1 MSKETMK
8 AITVYGPRDARMETV
23 PKPLATGDMIVAK
36 VCRTGVCATDQSI
49 YTGESSFI
57 RSGEIKY
64 PCRFGHEWAGIVESV
79 GPDVK
84 DFKVGDRVYA
94 DNFVTCGV
102 CEACKRKDYMSCPS
116 TWSVGTVNAWDGCY
130 AEYMQ
135 MPERHVY
142 HLPDELSMDEG
153 ALIEPAS
160 IAYDA
165 FRGVTLTK
173 DDTAVVFGTGAI
185 GMVAVWLAKYYG
197 AGEVILVGR
206 NDEKLKVG
214 LEIGADHVIN
224 GKKEDAV
231 AKIKDLSL
239 GKKGANLVVETS
251 GSTSALRDS
260 IACSAR
266 YARISVISFYERN
279 VDDLPIDP
287 LVLGCLSMV
296 GAAGRA
302 ENAPAVC
309 KIMRTNPVKLT
320 PICTHHIPFKDTLD
334 VFEHEEK
341 YKNSKIK
348 VMIAF
353 DDSERK

>member
-23 PKPLATGDMIVAK
+23 PKPEATGDMVVAK

-49 YTGESSFI
+49 YTGESSFV

-64 PCRFGHEWAGIVESV
+64 PCRFGHEWAGIVEAV

-84 DFKVGDRVYA
+84 RFKVGDRVYA

-102 CEACKRKDYMSCPS
+102 CEACKRKDYANCRA
-116 TWSVGTVNAWDGCY
+116 TRSVGTVNTWDGCY

-142 HLPDELSMDEG
+142 PLPDELSMDEG

-165 FRGVTLTK
+165 FRGVNLTQN
-173 DDTAVVFGTGAI
+173 DTAVIFGTGAI

-206 NDEKLKVG
+206 TDEKLKIA
-214 LEIGADHVIN
+214 LQIGADHVIN
-224 GKKEDAV
+224 GKNEDAV
-231 AKIKDLSL
+231 AKIKELSL

-251 GSTSALRDS
+251 GSASALRDS
-260 IACSAR
+260 IACAAR
-266 YARISVISFYERN
+266 YSRISVVSFYEKN
-279 VDDLPIDP
+279 VDDLPIDK
-287 LVLGCLSMV
+287 LVQEHISMI

-302 ENAPAVC
+302 GNSPAVC
-309 KIMRTNPVKLT
+309 EIMRKNPVKLT
-320 PICTHHIPFKDTLD
+320 PVFTQHIPFQNALD
-334 VFEHEEK
+334 IFENAQTYHK
-341 YKNSKIK
+341 TKIK
-348 VMIAF
+348 AIITF
-353 DDSERK
+353 D

>member
-49 YTGESSFI
+49 YTGDSSFI
-57 RSGEIKY
+57 RSGEITY

-84 DFKVGDRVYA
+84 DFKPGDRVYS
-94 DNFVTCGV
+94 DNFVSCGT
-102 CEACKRKDYMSCPS
+102 CEACRRKDYMSCPS
-116 TWSVGTVNAWDGCY
+116 TRSVGTVNCWDGCY

-135 MPERHVY
+135 MPERHVFR
-142 HLPDELSMDEG
+142 LPDEMTMDEG

-185 GMVAVWLAKYYG
+185 GMVAAWLAKYYG
-197 AGEVILVGR
+197 AGRVILVGR
-206 NDEKLKVG
+206 NDSKLKTALAV
-214 LEIGADHVIN
+214 GADYVIN
-224 GKKEDAV
+224 GKQEDAV
-231 AKIKDLSL
+231 TRIKELSL
-239 GKKGANLVVETS
+239 GGKGANLIVETS
-251 GSTSALRDS
+251 GSASALRDS
-260 IACSAR
+260 IACAAR
-266 YARISVISFYERN
+266 YARISVVSFYERN

-296 GAAGRA
+296 GAAGRDG
-302 ENAPAVC
+302 NAPAVC
-309 KIMRTNPVKLT
+309 EIMRKNPIKLT
-320 PICTHHIPFKDTLD
+320 PVFTHHLPFSDALD
-334 VFEHEEK
+334 VFENADK
-341 YKNSKIK
+341 YQKDKIK
-348 VMIAF
+348 AMIAF
-353 DDSERK
+353 D